1 MPESIQPI
9 VSFIDKSFNRN
20 RVLDYCLSLSVS
32 DTELVY
38 CILDS
43 GKNKYIAIESYSLND
58 DLKQKLPTETNSANS
73 FEGILHHL
81 NLPYNDFQSIHII
94 INNQKSTLIPFSLYK
109 PEEKENYL
117 NFCQQVEPEEEV
129 FADRLINMQTFNVYA
144 FPKALV
150 QTINELLPSAR
161 IFHFS
166 SSMIE
171 GLLVSY
177 KNQNSEI
184 KVFTNVS
191 SNCLNILVL
200 NGKQPLFYNSFH
212 YSVKED
218 FIYFLI
224 FVFEQLG
231 LNPETTSLVLMGEIE
246 KESAIFE
253 TIFQYIR
260 NISFIPR
267 NQAIDYSDVFDR
279 LPSHYYYTLLNHKLC
294 GL

>member
-20 RVLDYCLSLSVS
+20 RVLDYCLSFSVS
-32 DTELVY
+32 DNELVY

-43 GKNKYIAIESYSLND
+43 GKNKYITIESYSLND
-58 DLKQKLPTETNSANS
+58 DLKQKLPAETVSANS

-81 NLPYNDFQSIHII
+81 NLPYNDFQSIHVI
-94 INNQKSTLIPFSLYK
+94 INNQKSTLIPFPLYK

-117 NFCQQVEPEEEV
+117 NFCQQVE
-129 FADRLINMQTFNVYA
+129 
-144 FPKALV
+144 
-150 QTINELLPSAR
+150 
-161 IFHFS
+161 
-166 SSMIE
+166 
-171 GLLVSY
+171 
-177 KNQNSEI
+177 
-184 KVFTNVS
+184 
-191 SNCLNILVL
+191 
-200 NGKQPLFYNSFH
+200 PLFYNSFH

-267 NQAIDYSDVFDR
+267 NQAIDYSDVFDK